1 MVGDVNGD
9 YYRFTSNDMSL
20 IVEATGE
27 APQDATNLDWGQYA
41 SIAEGMYNYTKASPS
56 PATTFQG
63 YLQMDDGTR
72 GADVLTTV
80 SIVDVPL
87 QNTHRRSY
95 DHNNLQPR
103 DQWSSVGLS
112 ANYKMA
118 WCSSPTRV
126 AAKLIV
132 NVVLGAW
139 GAILG
144 DWNIDKSS
152 YEYYK
157 HSDINPQR
165 GGGGAAVFEIATT
178 GAVQIT
184 REILEDMMNELLLL
198 QAQGKWANRGGDI
211 PALEG
216 TILNEMDQ
224 TIARWTL
231 GTALPA
237 AARGVRNYLCENP
250 DGSRA
255 VACFAKGD
263 VIGIFFCILLIIF
276 FFKKKK
282 KGKKERRK
290 ERKKTRKLL
299 QYHGSIHYLSQSMK
313 TMLIILVL
321 FLFLFPTAVI
331 YLSLC
336 YLSLPCPDLRAS
348 PCPQVHKNTKL
359 KIEQYLA
366 LPWSLEAIQKFLF
379 CFDLISLC
387 LDVGRW

>member
-1 MVGDVNGD
+1 MQAKILLQHTLLFISYNVFFIKAQLSVGGSNTTDTGGLSPTTFSFPVISLEQAVAPPDGSLTSRAATGHPQFHGTAGLVNTTNQRTVYPIPAENAALLALYRGAHQYALDQWNQGHIFGDVNGD

-27 APQDATNLDWGQYA
+27 AAQDATNLDWGQYA

-56 PATTFQG
+56 LATTLQG

-87 QNTHRRSY
+87 QNTGRRRHRRHRRSY
-95 DHNNLQPR
+95 GHNNLQPR

-118 WCSSPTRV
+118 WRSSPTRV
-126 AAKLIV
+126 AAKLIA
-132 NVVLGAW
+132 NVVLSAW

-216 TILNEMDQ
+216 TILDEMDQ

-255 VACFAKGD
+255 VACFAKG
-263 VIGIFFCILLIIF
+263 
-276 FFKKKK
+276 
-282 KGKKERRK
+282 
-290 ERKKTRKLL
+290 
-299 QYHGSIHYLSQSMK
+299 M
-313 TMLIILVL
+313 
-321 FLFLFPTAVI
+321 
-331 YLSLC
+331 
-336 YLSLPCPDLRAS
+336 
-348 PCPQVHKNTKL
+348 
-359 KIEQYLA
+359 
-366 LPWSLEAIQKFLF
+366 
-379 CFDLISLC
+379 
-387 LDVGRW
+387 

>member
-1 MVGDVNGD
+1 MVRDVNGD

-27 APQDATNLDWGQYA
+27 AAQDPTNLDWGQYA
-41 SIAEGMYNYTKASPS
+41 SIAEGTYNYTKASPS
-56 PATTFQG
+56 LATTFQG

-87 QNTHRRSY
+87 QNTGRHCRSY

-126 AAKLIV
+126 AAKLIA
-132 NVVLGAW
+132 NVVLSAW
-139 GAILG
+139 GTILG

-184 REILEDMMNELLLL
+184 REILEDMMNEF
-198 QAQGKWANRGGDI
+198 
-211 PALEG
+211 
-216 TILNEMDQ
+216 
-224 TIARWTL
+224 
-231 GTALPA
+231 A
-237 AARGVRNYLCENP
+237 A
-250 DGSRA
+250 S
-255 VACFAKGD
+255 
-263 VIGIFFCILLIIF
+263 
-276 FFKKKK
+276 
-282 KGKKERRK
+282 
-290 ERKKTRKLL
+290 
-299 QYHGSIHYLSQSMK
+299 
-313 TMLIILVL
+313 
-321 FLFLFPTAVI
+321 
-331 YLSLC
+331 
-336 YLSLPCPDLRAS
+336 AS
-348 PCPQVHKNTKL
+348 
-359 KIEQYLA
+359 A
-366 LPWSLEAIQKFLF
+366 
-379 CFDLISLC
+379 
-387 LDVGRW
+387 GRMG